1 MTAAT
6 PVSVGKVN
14 ASGSEDALFL
24 KVFSGEV
31 LTSFEQSTVTAGA
44 EMVRSISSGKSAT
57 FPVMGRIAASYHTPG
72 AEITGSDV
80 NHNEKVITINDLLIS
95 SVFLSNLE
103 EAKNHWDVRSAYS
116 TEIGRALAFQKD
128 KHILQT
134 IGQAAQA
141 SANVGDTSYASGTVL
156 TNTSIASA
164 TAATAANAMIDS
176 LFDAAKQLDANYV
189 PKEGRK
195 AFIRLE
201 EYYKMANAT
210 NAVNID
216 YSGGANGGVKE
227 GKVMKVAGIELVP
240 TAHFGDI
247 AADLSSNT
255 GVPGGS
261 ATQGGSNPQQV
272 NLANYVCLV
281 SHPSA
286 AGTVKLMDLAS
297 EMDYDMRRQGTLM
310 VSKYAMGHGVLRPEA
325 AVGIKEA

>member
-1 MTAAT
+1 MANAT
-6 PVSVGKVN
+6 PVSVGKIN
-14 ASGSEDALFL
+14 AGGSEDALFL
-24 KVFSGEV
+24 KVFAGEV
-31 LTSFEQSTVTAGA
+31 LTSFERASVTEGA
-44 EMVRSISSGKSAT
+44 EMVRSIASGKSAT
-57 FPVMGRIAASYHTPG
+57 FPVMGRVGASYHTAG

-80 NHNEKVITINDLLIS
+80 NHNEKVITINDLLLS
-95 SVFLSNLE
+95 SVFLSNIE

-141 SANVGDTSYASGTVL
+141 SANVSDSGYGAGTVL

-164 TAATAANAMIDS
+164 TASTAADAMIEE
-176 LFDAAKQLDANYV
+176 LFNAAKALDANYV

-201 EYYKMANAT
+201 EYYKL
-210 NAVNID
+210 
-216 YSGGANGGVKE
+216 ANGTNVTNVDFSGQGSIAE
-227 GKVMKVAGIELVP
+227 GKVMKVAGIELIP
-240 TAHFGDI
+240 TAHFVASDFS
-247 AADLSSNT
+247 ASTDVN
-255 GVPGGS
+255 GGS
-261 ATQGGSNPQQV
+261 ATAGGSNPQQV

-286 AGTVKLMDLAS
+286 AGTVKLMDLAVES
-297 EMDYDMRRQGTLM
+297 EYDIRRQGTLM
-310 VSKYAMGHGVLRPEA
+310 VAKYAMGHGVLRPEA